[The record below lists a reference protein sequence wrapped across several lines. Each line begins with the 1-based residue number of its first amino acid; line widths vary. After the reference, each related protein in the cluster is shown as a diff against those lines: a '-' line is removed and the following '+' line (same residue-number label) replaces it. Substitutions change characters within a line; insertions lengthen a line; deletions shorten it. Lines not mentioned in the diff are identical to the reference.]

1 MCMDNHIQVK
11 LISLEDIYKTKCFD
25 LKQIIQIIEDALLAY
40 SNNEIL
46 LPDKISQIF
55 NEGLQTRINCMPS
68 TLLKEGVCGV
78 KWVSVFPNNPKL
90 YNKQN
95 VVELY
100 YYLKLKQVFHLRL

>member
-1 MCMDNHIQVK
+1 MDNHIHVK

-68 TLLKEGVCGV
+68 TLLKEGVELNGFLC
-78 KWVSVFPNNPKL
+78 FQIIQN
-90 YNKQN
+90 YIINKM
-95 VVELY
+95 
-100 YYLKLKQVFHLRL
+100 